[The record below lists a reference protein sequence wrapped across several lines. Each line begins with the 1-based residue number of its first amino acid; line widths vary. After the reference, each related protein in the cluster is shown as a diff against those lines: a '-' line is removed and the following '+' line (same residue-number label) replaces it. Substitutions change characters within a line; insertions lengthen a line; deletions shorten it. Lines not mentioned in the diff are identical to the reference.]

1 VGTKRV
7 GEGRHVL
14 IGRLVVMDLPTQSR
28 YKEVG
33 VVIVVNKPRLF
44 YDFGPK
50 SKRITYDILVGEEVL
65 CNQLYEYFYEL
76 D

>member
-1 VGTKRV
+1 
-7 GEGRHVL
+7 
-14 IGRLVVMDLPTQSR
+14 MDLPTQSR

-50 SKRITYDILVGEEVL
+50 SKRITYDILVGGEVL

-76 D
+76 A